1 MAKVMFSIMQ
11 FFISC
16 QLNRRMSIME
26 IIIENKT
33 RMDNIT
39 TGENEKYYE
48 SMYKDNKF
56 SL

>member
-1 MAKVMFSIMQ
+1 
-11 FFISC
+11 
-16 QLNRRMSIME
+16 ME

-39 TGENEKYYE
+39 LGENEKYYE
-48 SMYKDNKF
+48 LMYKDREY